1 MDSISN
7 RSFNSYINDKRR
19 TSTVLMKPFLRSIHL
34 YHRNDKQTFIDID
47 EENRLVPI
55 DSYHSQLM
63 RRELIQALTHIRFI
77 AAHYTHKTIIES
89 IRDEWKFIATV
100 IDRLQ
105 FVIFSIITIIG
116 SLALF
121 FQVEI

>member
-1 MDSISN
+1 M
-7 RSFNSYINDKRR
+7 NDKRR
-19 TSTVLMKPFLRSIHL
+19 TSTVLMKPFLRSIHF
-34 YHRNDKQTFIDID
+34 YHRNNKQTFIHID

-55 DSYHSQLM
+55 DSHHSQLM

-105 FVIFSIITIIG
+105 FVTFSIITIIG